1 MKKTKITYWIITG
14 LTAAL
19 LGMGAI
25 FDAVSAPAAATEI
38 THLGYPVYLIPFLGV
53 AKLLGVTAILIP
65 GFPRIK
71 EWAYAGL
78 VFDMTGA
85 LYSHISF
92 GDPAIVWA
100 FIFIPLLLLAASY
113 ILYHKKLSQGIPSG
127 RATSLSNANNTE
139 NSVKANRKIQPK
151 VISVFEAQI

>member
-25 FDAVSAPAAATEI
+25 FDALSAPEAVTEI
-38 THLGYPVYLIPFLGV
+38 THLGYPVYLIPFLGI
-53 AKLLGVTAILIP
+53 AKLSGVTAILIP

-78 VFDMTGA
+78 AFDMTGA
-85 LYSHISF
+85 LYSHISS
-92 GDPAIVWA
+92 GDPAMIWA

-113 ILYHKKLSQGIPSG
+113 ILYHKKL
-127 RATSLSNANNTE
+127 RATSFSNENNVE
-139 NSVKANRKIQPK
+139 NPVKAGKKIEPK
-151 VISVFEAQI
+151 VIRVFEAQI

>member
-25 FDAVSAPAAATEI
+25 FDAVAAPEAVTEI

-78 VFDMTGA
+78 AFDMTGA
-85 LYSHISF
+85 LYSHISS
-92 GDPAIVWA
+92 GDPAMVWA
-100 FIFIPLLLLAASY
+100 FILIPLQLLVTSY
-113 ILYHKKLSQGIPSG
+113 ILHHKKL
-127 RATSLSNANNTE
+127 RATSLSNENGVE
-139 NSVKANRKIQPK
+139 NSVKATKKIRPK

>member
-25 FDAVSAPAAATEI
+25 FDALTAPEAVTEI
-38 THLGYPVYLIPFLGV
+38 THLGYPVYLIPFLGI
-53 AKLLGVTAILIP
+53 AKLSGVTAILIP

-78 VFDMTGA
+78 AFDMTGA
-85 LYSHISF
+85 LYSHISS
-92 GDPAIVWA
+92 GDPAMVWA
-100 FIFIPLLLLAASY
+100 FIFIPLLLLATSY
-113 ILYHKKLSQGIPSG
+113 ILYHKKL
-127 RATSLSNANNTE
+127 RATSFSNENNVE
-139 NSVKANRKIQPK
+139 NPVKATRRIRPK
-151 VISVFEAQI
+151 VISVFEVQI

>member
-1 MKKTKITYWIITG
+1 MKKTKIIYWTITG

-19 LGMGAI
+19 IGMGAF
-25 FDAVSAPAAATEI
+25 FDAVSAPEAVTVI

-78 VFDMTGA
+78 VFDITGA
-85 LYSHISF
+85 LYSHISS
-92 GDPAIVWA
+92 GDPAMVWA
-100 FIFIPLLLLAASY
+100 FIFIPLLLVAASY
-113 ILYHKKLSQGIPSG
+113 ILYHKKL
-127 RATSLSNANNTE
+127 RATSLSNANSTE
-139 NSVKANRKIQPK
+139 NPVKASKKIRPQ
-151 VISVFEAQI
+151 VISVVEAQI

>member
-25 FDAVSAPAAATEI
+25 FDAVSAPEAVTEI
-38 THLGYPVYLIPFLGV
+38 IHLGYPVYLIPFLGV

-78 VFDMTGA
+78 AFDMTGA
-85 LYSHISF
+85 LYSHISS
-92 GDPAIVWA
+92 GDPAMVWA
-100 FIFIPLLLLAASY
+100 FIFIPLLLLVTSY
-113 ILYHKKLSQGIPSG
+113 ILHHKKL
-127 RATSLSNANNTE
+127 RATSLSNENGVE
-139 NSVKANRKIQPK
+139 NSVKVTKKIRPK

>member
-1 MKKTKITYWIITG
+1 MSFKNNNYILSQQNFITMKKTKIIYWTITG

-19 LGMGAI
+19 IGMGAF
-25 FDAVSAPAAATEI
+25 FDAVSAPEAVTVI

-78 VFDMTGA
+78 VFDITGA
-85 LYSHISF
+85 LYSHISS
-92 GDPAIVWA
+92 GDPAMVWA
-100 FIFIPLLLLAASY
+100 FIFIPLLLVAASY
-113 ILYHKKLSQGIPSG
+113 ILYHKKL
-127 RATSLSNANNTE
+127 RATSLNNENNRE
-139 NSVKANRKIQPK
+139 NSVKA
-151 VISVFEAQI
+151 